1 MVDCWLRFV
10 DGRPQRMLSYAVAGE
25 RDNLGGVTGKAMPG
39 EIAVD
44 RLGRAR

>member
-1 MVDCWLRFV
+1 MVGCWLLLV
-10 DGRPQRMLSYAVAGE
+10 DGRPQRMLSYVVARE